1 MHRQKD
7 KLERY
12 IKRYI
17 HAKDLRI
24 TECDRSTYYRFNDRT
39 VRISDHV
46 SKSSDGDVS
55 IIFDSSDK
63 GYYIV
68 HAAKTNELSV
78 ITYEEV
84 KLLIKSISLMPP
96 LVNLITQ
103 KLAPDKKDPINKP
116 DKKDLINKQDENF
129 IMGVP
134 KEAFTNDQLQGISVM
149 VKKVKKK
156 LKK

>member
-1 MHRQKD
+1 MHRQND

-12 IKRYI
+12 IEKYV

-24 TECDRSTYYRFNDRT
+24 TECDRSTYYRFNGRT

-46 SKSSDGDVS
+46 SNSSDGDVS
-55 IIFDSSDK
+55 IILDSSDR
-63 GYYIV
+63 GHYIV

-84 KLLIKSISLMPP
+84 KLLIKSISLMPS
-96 LVNLITQ
+96 LVYLATQ
-103 KLAPDKKDPINKP
+103 KLSPDKKDP
-116 DKKDLINKQDENF
+116 INKQDENF

-134 KEAFTNDQLQGISVM
+134 KEAFTDGQLQGISLM
-149 VKKVKKK
+149 VKKAKKK